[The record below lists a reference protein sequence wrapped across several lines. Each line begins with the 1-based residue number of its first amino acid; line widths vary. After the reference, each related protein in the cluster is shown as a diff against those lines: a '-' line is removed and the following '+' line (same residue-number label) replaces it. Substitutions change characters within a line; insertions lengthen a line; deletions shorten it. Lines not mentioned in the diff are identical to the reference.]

1 MRKKILSVILS
12 FIVLVMTMGTFTGC
26 NDAKSFTVTFLPGAE
41 LNINDAI
48 SAEGLTEIDDTKLYV
63 DGEYVQ
69 TVKSV
74 SQLKPPK
81 FARKG
86 YRHQGWNMLLS
97 NITEDAIV
105 YANWVQ
111 NSFDVVFTSDAD
123 DAVYGS
129 QTGKDIM
136 VTQTVKSGVELV
148 PPVFDRPGQVSFW
161 DYKQLIF
168 IDGSCTI
175 TPSEWRDNTIKQ
187 SYTIELVLECV
198 VGKTKIVCSLSTED
212 ITKFSLVK
220 SLDRENVYILSGKY
234 VEGSSLPELPE
245 PKIPREKEDYAF
257 SSWLYNGK
265 KVSGT
270 TIINEENFPNAINKV
285 LTLVVGCY
293 YIYSPFL

>member
-1 MRKKILSVILS
+1 MRKKVFSVILS
-12 FIVLVMTMGTFTGC
+12 FVILSMTMSMFTGC

-41 LNINDAI
+41 LNINDAV

-69 TVKSV
+69 TVTSV

-148 PPVFDRPGQVSFW
+148 PPIFTRLGQVSFW

-198 VGKTKIVCSLSTED
+198 VGKTKIVCSLPTEY
-212 ITKFSLVK
+212 INQYNLVE
-220 SLDRENVYILSGKY
+220 SLDRENVYLLGEF
-234 VEGSSLPELPE
+234 VEGSLLPELPNPE
-245 PKIPREKEDYAF
+245 MPSDKKDYAF

-265 KVSGT
+265 KVNGI
-270 TIINEENFPNAINKV
+270 TIINEENFPNATNRV
-285 LTLVVGCY
+285 LTLVVSCY
-293 YIYSPFL
+293 YIYTPFL